1 MAKKQTSYRT
11 SFPLAATEGFG
22 DDKGKVVTVKSDITK
37 DQAKGFAKLTRLK
50 DPSTGTLYTPKQ
62 VKQMAKTK
70 YGLTIGE
77 ESVQTAREYYRNQ
90 PAPKKNKK

>member
-22 DDKGKVVTVKSDITK
+22 EDDPKMIKVKSDVTK
-37 DQAKGFAKLTRLK
+37 DQAKGFAKLTRLQ

-62 VKQMAKTK
+62 VSQMAKTK

-77 ESVQTAREYYRNQ
+77 ESVKTAREYYRNQ